1 MSKIALRSS
10 LRSTMAAVMLLG
22 LVMNAARAEDFL
34 SVLDDM
40 PLAPGLTELTDQ
52 AASFET
58 PAGRIVDAAAQGAA
72 APQKVSSFYDRTLPA
87 LGWVREGP
95 GRFIRDQERLVIV
108 LTEAAPKGQVVVR
121 FSVRPRRGGG

>member
-1 MSKIALRSS
+1 MSKIALYSS
-10 LRSTMAAVMLLG
+10 LRSTMVAVMLLCLG
-22 LVMNAARAEDFL
+22 LGAARAEDFL

-58 PAGRIVDAAAQGAA
+58 PAGRIVDAAAQGAV

-87 LGWVREGP
+87 LGWVREGA
-95 GRFIRDQERLVIV
+95 GRFIRDQERLTIV
-108 LTEAAPKGQVVVR
+108 VAETAPKGQVVVR
-121 FSVRPRRGGG
+121 FSIRPRRGG